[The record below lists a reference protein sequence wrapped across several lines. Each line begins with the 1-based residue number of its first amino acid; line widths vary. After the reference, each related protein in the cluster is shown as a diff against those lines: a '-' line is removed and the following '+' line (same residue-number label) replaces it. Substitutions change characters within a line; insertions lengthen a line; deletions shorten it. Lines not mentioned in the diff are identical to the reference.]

1 MKKGNSY
8 RTFLGF
14 LLILISIVFIIFSVL
29 VSWVLRDGLGPDS
42 IDSNGLIA
50 VQRFLSG
57 VTPMSLIAIPIG
69 TIGLWLASPILR
81 QNNRNRRPGK

>member
-8 RTFLGF
+8 RTFAGF
-14 LLILISIVFIIFSVL
+14 LLILIAVVFIIYSVV
-29 VSWVLRDGLGPDS
+29 VSWIFRDGLGPDA

-57 VTPMSLIAIPIG
+57 VTPMSLIAIPVG

-81 QNNRNRRPGK
+81 QNRRK